1 MDARLSTSRNVTPSG
16 KRWSREWPRVFG
28 HVIGLRR
35 HLCVLP
41 SRTRPSLFAGD

>member
-1 MDARLSTSRNVTPSG
+1 MDARRSISRTATSTS

-41 SRTRPSLFAGD
+41 SRTRPSLYAGD